1 MRKFDACAD
10 VPARIRAADSVGQ
23 EGVSRS
29 DSQTGRRIGRFASN
43 RRPKRKHLCGKNCQK
58 LVKAPRIFKG
68 LRSLT
73 HLGMSLHEIKE
84 VE

>member
-29 DSQTGRRIGRFASN
+29 DSPTGRRIGR
-43 RRPKRKHLCGKNCQK
+43 
-58 LVKAPRIFKG
+58 
-68 LRSLT
+68 LRSIGGL
-73 HLGMSLHEIKE
+73 KE
-84 VE
+84 SIYVVKIVKNW

>member
-1 MRKFDACAD
+1 MAQTPAE
-10 VPARIRAADSVGQ
+10 PARIRAADSGGQ

-29 DSQTGRRIGRFASN
+29 DSPERQPYWPLAVN
-43 RRPKRKHLCGKNCQK
+43 RRPKKKHLCGKKCQK

>member
-1 MRKFDACAD
+1 MCRRVSAQ
-10 VPARIRAADSVGQ
+10 RIAAAQ

-29 DSQTGRRIGRFASN
+29 DSPERQPCWPLADN
-43 RRPKRKHLCGKNCQK
+43 RRSKRKHLCGKKCQK